1 MRVSASCLASVL
13 WIGSLG
19 SAIACDCG
27 NPLGMRGDEL
37 TRWQLERATNVV
49 RGRVVEIHADEKI
62 VRKTWGTVAVAKLK
76 VGSVIKGNVPGK
88 VLTLVTA
95 SGGNGSCSLASVL
108 LNTVGSRDD
117 VILS

>member
-1 MRVSASCLASVL
+1 
-13 WIGSLG
+13 
-19 SAIACDCG
+19 
-27 NPLGMRGDEL
+27 MRGDEL
-37 TRWQLERATNVV
+37 ARWRLEQATNVV

-95 SGGNGSCSLASVL
+95 SGGSGSCSLASVL

-117 VILS
+117 VILSVGNATTFGNKQEYVVTSCGYFAYAPRMLR